1 MERKQPDSGLAMG
14 LGKRQA
20 WSFWQARVAARGSV
34 CRVRTHCRITWGE
47 VGKSHV
53 ILTVEL
59 AVPVE
64 APRGC
69 LPTWSQRRGLSV
81 RCDWYCRQGGSWE
94 QRHPV
99 RGGSLGLKER
109 QDLNVGWGQRKEVEK
124 KPEGGDNAKRKLPAL
139 RGPGLFAPC
148 LSSRAEHNSWNT
160 AIFLIDE

>member
-1 MERKQPDSGLAMG
+1 MEFLAG
-14 LGKRQA
+14 
-20 WSFWQARVAARGSV
+20 
-34 CRVRTHCRITWGE
+34 T
-47 VGKSHV
+47 VGCK
-53 ILTVEL
+53 
-59 AVPVE
+59 
-64 APRGC
+64 GFC
-69 LPTWSQRRGLSV
+69 LPSEDTLQDHMGGGGKIPCDFDCRAGSACGSTKRMLRRSQRRGLSV

-94 QRHPV
+94 RRHPV

-160 AIFLIDE
+160 AIFLINE